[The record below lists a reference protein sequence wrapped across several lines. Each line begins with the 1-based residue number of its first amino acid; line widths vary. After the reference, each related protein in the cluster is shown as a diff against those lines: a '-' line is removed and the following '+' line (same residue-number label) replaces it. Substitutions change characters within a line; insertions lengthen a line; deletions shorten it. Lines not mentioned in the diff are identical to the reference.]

1 MTDPKMQQ
9 LQKRSKLA
17 KKKKIKEGRRPVC
30 LHVRFEYEV
39 KLFDYNDQN
48 WSGHGV
54 NAIISLLLDLSIG
67 SSFGQISSWVANWPW
82 NFNWCSSCVFSIV
95 STKVHLVRE
104 HRLLYVVR
112 NQCAK
117 VGAIGF
123 SRISRQDRVGK
134 NKKLIIFYILSSF
147 TSAVLSGLA
156 LQFSSPK
163 RRPRWLGRLSCFLL
177 KPIPRVQFS
186 PSRVHILVGTFHA

>member
-67 SSFGQISSWVANWPW
+67 SSFGQISSWVANWP
-82 NFNWCSSCVFSIV
+82 
-95 STKVHLVRE
+95 
-104 HRLLYVVR
+104 
-112 NQCAK
+112 
-117 VGAIGF
+117 
-123 SRISRQDRVGK
+123 
-134 NKKLIIFYILSSF
+134 
-147 TSAVLSGLA
+147 
-156 LQFSSPK
+156 
-163 RRPRWLGRLSCFLL
+163 
-177 KPIPRVQFS
+177 
-186 PSRVHILVGTFHA
+186 